1 MWTIASLTRDGTLG
15 RSFRYLGNACLNRI
29 RLQIVKHENDYWYFS
44 GQLMG
49 RKVFWPEWNEGLWWQ
64 TFDKYAFWCE
74 ISSVSILHCLFKRL
88 SETTFFSASALWNP
102 MWMNEY
108 NITQIP
114 FLTIPNTARPTTYL
128 NQSMS
133 AIGNS
138 ECGSDLW
145 NVPDIHSGV
154 VTRFLNKTSLKIRMV
169 DGPGTIKEA
178 GHIGSWIRYGIGS
191 RNGCRFRSNG
201 VLEQTRCQQRIH
213 WY

>member
-74 ISSVSILHCLFKRL
+74 ISCVSILHCLFKRL

-102 MWMNEY
+102 MWMNESY
-108 NITQIP
+108 ITQIP
-114 FLTIPNTARPTTYL
+114 FLTIPNDVLVSFWSSMYRMWIPCQNWKLFAKHYNL
-128 NQSMS
+128 FQSW
-133 AIGNS
+133 
-138 ECGSDLW
+138 L
-145 NVPDIHSGV
+145 
-154 VTRFLNKTSLKIRMV
+154 TSIMIRT
-169 DGPGTIKEA
+169 P
-178 GHIGSWIRYGIGS
+178 
-191 RNGCRFRSNG
+191 
-201 VLEQTRCQQRIH
+201 L
-213 WY
+213 